1 MLLAFFLVCT
11 VLLLVRLWVLIDKG
25 SAIERKIRLI
35 EAGGSPSS
43 FRHFVSKV
51 GASSAVPP
59 SVLVAIS
66 VGNAEAIS
74 VAEQVA
80 SFRRGWQKRHREAL
94 WGAAA
99 PEEGARSRQR
109 TPGFL
114 REWGLVGGNKKLKQ
128 EEVKKTAIPP
138 PSIRVVFLVNGFEDG
153 AVQTV
158 QRELSARGVET
169 YRQVD
174 DLSTLPPSPYPPV
187 VMTEVHGLKH
197 RFWMKE
203 VTRRRRKKLA
213 ETILQQDDFAFVF
226 CVDADVIFSPAGGFD
241 IERFI
246 FGSAAVGAYV
256 SQPVISPFAP
266 SKIGSLS
273 KLPARGVS
281 SLSKTCCSWH
291 RGT

>member
-1 MLLAFFLVCT
+1 M
-11 VLLLVRLWVLIDKG
+11 WG
-25 SAIERKIRLI
+25 S
-35 EAGGSPSS
+35 SS
-43 FRHFVSKV
+43 
-51 GASSAVPP
+51 
-59 SVLVAIS
+59 
-66 VGNAEAIS
+66 
-74 VAEQVA
+74 
-80 SFRRGWQKRHREAL
+80 
-94 WGAAA
+94 GAAA
-99 PEEGARSRQR
+99 TEQGARSRHR
-109 TPGFL
+109 KPGFL
-114 REWGLVGGNKKLKQ
+114 REWELVGGSKKLER
-128 EEVKKTAIPP
+128 EEDELIEKTAP
-138 PSIRVVFLVNGFEDG
+138 PSIRVAFLVNGFEEG
-153 AVQTV
+153 AVQMV

-213 ETILQQDDFAFVF
+213 EMILQQDDFAFVWTL
-226 CVDADVIFSPAGGFD
+226 DADVIFSPAGGFD

-266 SKIGSLS
+266 SEIGSNS
-273 KLPARGVS
+273 KLSARGVN

-291 RGT
+291 RGTDFPFLRIESARVGLEGESGKSTTTR